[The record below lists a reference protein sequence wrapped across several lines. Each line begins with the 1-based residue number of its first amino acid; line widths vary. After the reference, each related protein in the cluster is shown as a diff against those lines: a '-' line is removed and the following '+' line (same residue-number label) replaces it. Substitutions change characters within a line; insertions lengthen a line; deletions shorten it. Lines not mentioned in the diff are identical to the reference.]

1 MTESKLAAHIK
12 KAAETMW
19 GQLQEAQVAAGL
31 RDKKSDFPLVIGGA
45 AQDDAYGSYDE
56 EEGEE
61 EDYGEEYQRE
71 N

>member
-1 MTESKLAAHIK
+1 
-12 KAAETMW
+12 
-19 GQLQEAQVAAGL
+19 
-31 RDKKSDFPLVIGGA
+31 VIGGA